1 MQVATTREAAE
12 QTLGSLTAHPDS
24 IPLMFAILQ
33 STTSSLA
40 RFHAAK
46 ALHTVTRDR
55 WLTLSPQHRYSPSSF
70 RHSLINI
77 VIGNP
82 QLQLFERVAI
92 LRTVAFLSRRAYLEE
107 TPSSTH
113 SFFNQLCQSASSP
126 HSPPHTCL
134 VSIQLIDLII
144 DEFTAGSGSSPSSPA
159 IDREMFMRARY
170 AFSSP
175 QGHLISLFNAALA
188 LLNLLTSSTPSQ
200 SFSSPPFSSK
210 ALPALSIIHRVLT
223 TDFRNAPLALSIDS
237 STTYDPTSTSISS
250 DALETVVI
258 NTFTKPEWHPLI
270 NQISVV
276 LSLSFSILAALIAA
290 PNANSDTDT
299 DFLSNPLHIITAVA
313 AISHA
318 SYPSPQAALD
328 TLSTILNGMNEQG
341 WSGSVLGPVRLAYAE
356 VWRRVSCAHGLT
368 NVERLP
374 SNFIDTFTKDTCH
387 QMSVMLLRPLSTEDP
402 IDDDFSMDVIDL
414 LLETWANLA
423 LQGDD
428 GASANCHPLSSS
440 IEQVILYF
448 MRMQLRTTGDNAN
461 AARAGATQAL
471 PDLEEDLG
479 FDDSSIDDSRLSVA
493 AILTRFVLDKVVDA
507 LAQSLLQAA
516 EKVFMWPRGHT
527 SVNGLPLDMYQE
539 DLFFLIR
546 LTSAV
551 LTDEA
556 KGEYPSVPT
565 QFLPFHDNIA
575 NGLAKSV
582 RHAHTLL
589 TSLFKVAEM
598 ESRMLGERG
607 VQCDEASPRVASALL
622 QALGRIVRTYLAPLN
637 IESAAL
643 TFDVAGGEEV
653 VKQGRTCSFMKAME
667 GLTQRGF
674 EDDVSEAAG
683 DVLWSLAAASK
694 TYTELMEYGT
704 WTQIVQVG
712 VQTLQTLA
720 PRALE
725 DVGKSLT
732 MVLGDVVAEQLL
744 IPVYGCLQTFCQSH
758 NGVAN
763 DAERTIAMLNL
774 VRGASKSDILGDRTR
789 QTLRIFLE
797 TPDGVAASCM
807 KSFGQTR
814 PDVSRV
820 VMGLADDIVFST
832 LGSCN
837 ENDATKLL
845 KDVLSLIKM
854 HAEIIKLHTE
864 DLTLEE
870 LGCNVEEIL
879 SILTHILDEQ
889 MMDVGEACFYGLS
902 TLLTV
907 MNENVLDIP
916 SVNRCFFSFV
926 AQLVCAH
933 AEKLILL
940 PRDFCGKII
949 QSIDMQRASFD
960 ASSERKALEAIM
972 SLARTRVMMLTRG
985 EQQQSSAA
993 VSADSIAII
1002 DSGLQKYLVGIFGA
1016 IANGS
1021 AHTSNLDAAADAL
1034 LPLAHIDE
1042 GSFSQASPIAAF
1054 EKVGQALVESSGNNS
1069 ELGAAVMQLA
1079 LAASEAGA
1087 ACGLSGPSANANSN
1101 DNSNANHSQQITR
1114 AGVLQATK
1122 RFREAVANFS
1132 SEARNCLVSVA
1143 LAAST
1148 NSGAA

>member
-12 QTLGSLTAHPDS
+12 QTLGTLTAHPDS
-24 IPLMFAILQ
+24 IPLMFAVLQ

-55 WLTLSPQHRYSPSSF
+55 WLTLSPHHRYSPSSF
-70 RHSLINI
+70 RHSLISI
-77 VIGNP
+77 VIANP
-82 QLQLFERVAI
+82 QLQPFERVAI
-92 LRTVAFLSRRAYLEE
+92 LRTVAFLTRRAYLEE
-107 TPSSTH
+107 SPASTH
-113 SFFNQLCQSASSP
+113 SFFNQLCHSASST

-175 QGHLISLFNAALA
+175 QGHLIPLFNAALA
-188 LLNLLTSSTPSQ
+188 LLDLLTSSTPSQ
-200 SFSSPPFSSK
+200 SYSSPPFSSK

-223 TDFRNAPLALSIDS
+223 TDFRNAPLASSIDS

-313 AISHA
+313 AISHS
-318 SYPSPQAALD
+318 SYSSPQAALD

-374 SNFIDTFTKDTCH
+374 SNFIDTFTKDTCY
-387 QMSVMLLRPLSTEDP
+387 QMNAVLLRPVSTEDP

-440 IEQVILYF
+440 IEQIILFF
-448 MRMQLRTTGDNAN
+448 MRMQLRTTGDNPRSG
-461 AARAGATQAL
+461 AAQAL

-493 AILTRFVLDKVVDA
+493 AILTRFVLDKAVDA

-546 LTSAV
+546 LISAV

-565 QFLPFHDNIA
+565 QFLPFHDNVV
-575 NGLAKSV
+575 NGHAKSV

-607 VQCDEASPRVASALL
+607 AHCDEASPRVASALL
-622 QALGRIVRTYLAPLN
+622 EAFGRIVRTYLAPLN
-637 IESAAL
+637 IDNAAL
-643 TFDVAGGEEV
+643 TFDVAGGQEV

-694 TYTELMEYGT
+694 TYNELMEYGT

-712 VQTLQTLA
+712 VEALQTLA

-744 IPVYGCLQTFCQSH
+744 IPVYGCLQTFCQSQ
-758 NGVAN
+758 NVVAN
-763 DAERTIAMLNL
+763 AAERTIAMLNL
-774 VRGASKSDILGDRTR
+774 IRGASKSDILGDRTR
-789 QTLRIFLE
+789 QTLRVFLE
-797 TPDGVAASCM
+797 TPGGVAASCM

-820 VMGLADDIVFST
+820 LMGLADDIVFST

-854 HAEIIKLHTE
+854 HSEIIQLHAE

-870 LGCNVEEIL
+870 LGCDVEEIL

-940 PRDFCGKII
+940 PSDFCSKII

-972 SLARTRVMMLTRG
+972 SLARTRVMMLKRG
-985 EQQQSSAA
+985 EQGQSFASS
-993 VSADSIAII
+993 SADSIAII
-1002 DSGLQKYLVGIFGA
+1002 DSGLQKYLVGIFEA

-1021 AHTSNLDAAADAL
+1021 AHTSSLDAAADAL
-1034 LPLAHIDE
+1034 LPLSHISE
-1042 GSFSQASPIAAF
+1042 GSFSPDGASPIAAF

-1069 ELGAAVMQLA
+1069 ELGAAVLQLA
-1079 LAASEAGA
+1079 RAASEAGA
-1087 ACGLSGPSANANSN
+1087 ACGLSGSSPNGNSN
-1101 DNSNANHSQQITR
+1101 DSSNANQSQQITR
-1114 AGVLQATK
+1114 TAVLQATK
-1122 RFREAVANFS
+1122 RFREAVASFS

-1148 NSGAA
+1148 NQGGA